1 MIKKLFI
8 HIILILFTTSVAAEE
23 MFMKCGPTTYKY
35 ISDSSGD
42 KIFLR
47 NKYTKNK
54 YEEWCSADKPPP
66 GSILVEDHNVIIKD
80 FKGICMVGRVVYD
93 DGYELKSNTSV
104 TDFVAL
110 TRTREFLIMN
120 IQTKSRNP
128 LSVKRRKNKT
138 ND

>member
-8 HIILILFTTSVAAEE
+8 HLILILFTTSVAAEE
-23 MFMKCGPTTYKY
+23 MFMKCGKKTTYKY
-35 ISDSSGD
+35 ISDTSGD

-80 FKGICMVGRVVYD
+80 FKGICMVAKVVYD
-93 DGYELKSNTSV
+93 DGYEITSNTSV

-110 TRTREFLIMN
+110 TRTREFFDNEHTDKI
-120 IQTKSRNP
+120 KESF
-128 LSVKRRKNKT
+128 KCKKKKK
-138 ND
+138 

>member
-66 GSILVEDHNVIIKD
+66 GSILVEDHNVIIKN
-80 FKGICMVGRVVYD
+80 FKGICIVGRVVYD
-93 DGYELKSNTSV
+93 DGYEIKLNTSV

-110 TRTREFLIMN
+110 TRTREFFDN
-120 IQTKSRNP
+120 
-128 LSVKRRKNKT
+128 KNTEKIKQSFKCKKKKK
-138 ND
+138 